1 VAQLFS
7 LGHMALT
14 ALHISGLVEAE
25 LARITSPQVSALL
38 RSLLVT
44 PRCERR
50 AWDYGEPGTEYP
62 CWIVAEH
69 SPSNTAFAYCEQGF
83 GPSFPWGLLWISG
96 EHLSIGM
103 DGAWYESLEEVVR
116 ESRAWP
122 ASSST
127 LV

>member
-1 VAQLFS
+1 
-7 LGHMALT
+7 MALT
-14 ALHISGLVEAE
+14 ALQISGLVEAE

-44 PRCERR
+44 PRGERR